1 MTSHMNTTVFAQ
13 RREALKE
20 EMKARGLDAM
30 LVSLAA
36 NRYYLSGF
44 ELHDAQ
50 CNESSGWV
58 VVSPKGDYLFTD
70 PRYVDAARQVWPEED
85 LCVYAGRKHEE
96 VCAFLKG
103 RGVTAMGFEPK
114 ALHLFDY
121 DKLTEH
127 VTLTPTENIV
137 EALRIIK
144 DADEIHR
151 MEESIRLNHA
161 LFEYIEPELVPGRT
175 EREIAWLV
183 EKFYRE
189 NGAQELAFSTIV
201 GVGPNAALPHAIPGE
216 TRVRENDMVLIDC
229 GCRYMDYNSD
239 QTRTFWV
246 GDEPSARF
254 SKTMDQVR
262 AAQQAAIDI
271 IRPGLTC
278 REAYQAAWDV
288 FEKDG
293 VEALFTHGLGHG
305 VGLETHEPPSLS
317 RVGPGRVEARH
328 GGDRGTRPVR
338 PPVGRHPLGI
348 RGPGHR
354 GRLPGAVVSAS
365 I

>member
-1 MTSHMNTTVFAQ
+1 MNTSVFEK
-13 RREALKE
+13 RRQALKQ
-20 EMKARGLDAM
+20 EMLARELPAM

-58 VVSPKGDYLFTD
+58 VVTPGDDYLFTD
-70 PRYVDAARQVWPEED
+70 PRYVDAARQVWPDENI
-85 LCVYAGRKHEE
+85 CVYAGKKHEE

-103 RGVTAMGFEPK
+103 RGVASMGFEPK

-121 DKLTEH
+121 DKLKEF
-127 VTLTPTENIV
+127 VDLTPTENIV
-137 EALRIIK
+137 ESLRIIK

-151 MEESIRLNHA
+151 MEESIRLNHE
-161 LFEYIEPELVPGRT
+161 LFEYIEDELVPGRT
-175 EREIAWLV
+175 EAEIAWLV

-189 NGAQELAFSTIV
+189 HGAQELAFSTIV
-201 GVGPNAALPHAIPGE
+201 GVGPNAALPHAIPGKAKL
-216 TRVRENDMVLIDC
+216 RENELVLIDC

-246 GDEPSARF
+246 GGTPSDRF
-254 SKTMDQVR
+254 RKTMDQVR

-271 IRPGLTC
+271 IRPGLPYQ
-278 REAYQAAWDV
+278 EAYHAAYAV

-293 VEALFTHGLGHG
+293 VETMFTHGLGHG

-317 RVGPGRVEARH
+317 RVGQGELEPGMVVTVEP
-328 GGDRGTRPVR
+328 GLYDPEWG
-338 PPVGRHPLGI
+338 GI
-348 RGPGHR
+348 RWEYEILVTEDGCR
-354 GRLPGAVVSAS
+354 VL
-365 I
+365 

>member
-1 MTSHMNTTVFAQ
+1 MNTASFEK
-13 RREALKE
+13 RREALKR
-20 EMKARGLDAM
+20 EMKARGLPAM

-36 NRYYLSGF
+36 NRFYLSGF

-58 VVSPKGDYLFTD
+58 VVTPDDDYLFTD
-70 PRYVDAARQVWPEED
+70 PRYVDAARQVWPDENI
-85 LCVYAGRKHEE
+85 CVYAARKHEE
-96 VCAFLKG
+96 VCSFLKG

-121 DKLTEH
+121 DKLTEY
-127 VTLTPTENIV
+127 VDLTPTENIV

-144 DADEIHR
+144 DEDEIRR
-151 MEESIRLNHA
+151 MEESMRINHE
-161 LFEYIEPELVPGRT
+161 LFDYIEGELIPGRT
-175 EREIAWLV
+175 EREISWLV

-189 NGAQELAFSTIV
+189 HGARELAFSTIV
-201 GVGPNAALPHAIPGE
+201 GVGPNAALPHAIPGD
-216 TRVRENDMVLIDC
+216 TKVRENDMVLIDS

-246 GDEPSARF
+246 GGEPSDRF
-254 SKTMDQVR
+254 KKTMDQVR

-278 REAYQAAWDV
+278 QEAYRAAYAV

-293 VEALFTHGLGHG
+293 VEAMFTHGLGHG

-317 RVGPGRVEARH
+317 RAAQGELAPGMVVTVEP
-328 GGDRGTRPVR
+328 GLYDTEWG
-338 PPVGRHPLGI
+338 GI
-348 RGPGHR
+348 RWEYEVLVTEDGCR
-354 GRLPGAVVSAS
+354 VL
-365 I
+365 

>member
-1 MTSHMNTTVFAQ
+1 MNTTVFEQ
-13 RREALKE
+13 RREALRA
-20 EMKARGLDAM
+20 EMKARDLPAM

-58 VVSPKGDYLFTD
+58 VIAEDGDYLFTD

-85 LCVYAGRKHEE
+85 VCVYAARKHAE
-96 VCAFLKG
+96 VCAFLKD

-121 DKLTEH
+121 DKLRES
-127 VTLTPTENIV
+127 VDLTPTENIV

-144 DADEIHR
+144 DADEIER
-151 MEESIRLNHA
+151 MDESIRLNHE
-161 LFEYIEPELVPGRT
+161 LFEYIEGELVPGRT
-175 EREIAWLV
+175 EEEISWLV

-189 NGAQELAFSTIV
+189 NGAEELAFSTIV
-201 GVGPNAALPHAIPGE
+201 GVGPNAALPHAIPGD
-216 TRVRENDMVLIDC
+216 TKVRENELVLIDC

-246 GDEPSARF
+246 GDTPSDRF
-254 SKTMDQVR
+254 KRTMDQVR

-271 IRPGLTC
+271 IRPGLAC
-278 REAYQAAWDV
+278 QEAYKAAYAV

-317 RVGPGRVEARH
+317 RVGNGELAPGMVVTVEP
-328 GGDRGTRPVR
+328 GLYDPKWG
-338 PPVGRHPLGI
+338 GI
-348 RGPGHR
+348 RWEYQVLVTEDGCR
-354 GRLPGAVVSAS
+354 VM
-365 I
+365 

>member
-1 MTSHMNTTVFAQ
+1 MNTSVFEQ
-13 RREALKE
+13 RREALKK
-20 EMKARGLDAM
+20 EMKARGLPAM

-58 VVSPKGDYLFTD
+58 VVTPGRDYLFTD
-70 PRYVDAARQVWPEED
+70 PRYVDAARKVWPEED
-85 LCVYAGRKHEE
+85 LCVYAARKHAE
-96 VCAFLKG
+96 VCAFLKDK
-103 RGVTAMGFEPK
+103 GVTAVGFEPK

-121 DKLTEH
+121 DKLSEF
-127 VTLTPTENIV
+127 VELIPTENIV
-137 EALRIIK
+137 EALRLYK
-144 DADEIHR
+144 DADEIRR
-151 MEESIRLNHA
+151 MEESIRLNHE
-161 LFEYIEPELVPGRT
+161 LFEYIEDELVPGRT
-175 EREIAWLV
+175 EAEIAWLV

-246 GDEPSARF
+246 GDTPSARF
-254 SKTMDQVR
+254 EKTMAQVR
-262 AAQQAAIDI
+262 AAQQAAIDL
-271 IRPGLTC
+271 IRPGVTC
-278 REAYQAAWDV
+278 QEAYRAALAV
-288 FEKDG
+288 FERDG
-293 VEALFTHGLGHG
+293 VEAMFTHGLGHG

-317 RVGPGRVEARH
+317 RMGQGELAPGMVVTVEP
-328 GGDRGTRPVR
+328 GLYDPEWG
-338 PPVGRHPLGI
+338 GI
-348 RGPGHR
+348 RWEYEILVTEDGCR
-354 GRLPGAVVSAS
+354 VL
-365 I
+365 